1 MEHSWC
7 LCLQKYLRENSGQK
21 LHIFYWKLL
30 LIKHSFARTLTIV
43 GFRHRML
50 SAKLLLV
57 FGVDILL
64 DTNTSNTGILIATEL
79 TNEDFIR
86 IMHIVLYQNKWQ
98 CFAILFNF

>member
-1 MEHSWC
+1 M
-7 LCLQKYLRENSGQK
+7 LVFAKIFKGKLRPETS
-21 LHIFYWKLL
+21 HILL
-30 LIKHSFARTLTIV
+30 KIALIKHSFARTLTTV

-86 IMHIVLYQNKWQ
+86 IMHIVLYQNK
-98 CFAILFNF
+98 